1 MSTNE
6 GMKDLISVI
15 NRLHEVFTTTGQ
27 SLGLELPQVCTVL
40 VKRMASNLNSIYRSN
55 VEKLS
60 WKSALEEVFKFNS
73 L

>member
-27 SLGLELPQVCTVL
+27 SLGLELPQVCTVI
-40 VKRMASNLNSIYRSN
+40 VQRMAL
-55 VEKLS
+55 
-60 WKSALEEVFKFNS
+60 
-73 L
+73 